1 MKICEVQM
9 LLPRRGKSIKY
20 IRSIEISLSEKSKDR
35 FFSRIYIDR
44 STVDRSKSPRQNK
57 SIDRL
62 RIFQKDLQM
71 SAAFCVA
78 QIHPQVLR
86 S

>member
-1 MKICEVQM
+1 MKTFEVQI

-20 IRSIEISLSEKSKDR
+20 IRSIEISLSE
-35 FFSRIYIDR
+35 
-44 STVDRSKSPRQNK
+44 K

-78 QIHPQVLR
+78 QIHPQVVR
-86 S
+86 F

>member
-1 MKICEVQM
+1 MKTCEVQV

-20 IRSIEISLSEKSKDR
+20 IRSIEITLSET
-35 FFSRIYIDR
+35 IDR
-44 STVDRSKSPRQNK
+44 STFDRSKSTRQNN

-78 QIHPQVLR
+78 QIHPQVVR
-86 S
+86 F

>member
-1 MKICEVQM
+1 MKTCEVQV
-9 LLPRRGKSIKY
+9 LLPRREKSIKY
-20 IRSIEISLSEKSKDR
+20 IRSIEISLSEE
-35 FFSRIYIDR
+35 FDR
-44 STVDRSKSPRQNK
+44 STFDRSKSPKQNN

-78 QIHPQVLR
+78 QIHPQVVR
-86 S
+86 F